1 MRVLT
6 CHSFGVIHVPI
17 DVVLK
22 SIRYSNKLI
31 CKELTFNKQPQLK
44 SGLSAGIS
52 AGVGVG
58 SAIKVLAVTVVFIF
72 CFHRQI
78 LAKTKFVNGRAEQWS
93 GNTAMRSAF
102 ATGGIA
108 SGADRP
114 PYEAGIGQPHEIL
127 GDAIDN
133 VHEVGTDNE
142 IHEVANERTNL
153 GS

>member
-1 MRVLT
+1 MPGAYRS
-6 CHSFGVIHVPI
+6 CSQIYG
-17 DVVLK
+17 
-22 SIRYSNKLI
+22 S
-31 CKELTFNKQPQLK
+31 K
-44 SGLSAGIS
+44 SGLSAGTC

-58 SAIKVLAVTVVFIF
+58 SAIGVLTVAVVLFF
-72 CFHRQI
+72 CFHRQT
-78 LAKTKFVNGRAEQWS
+78 LANTKLVNGRSEQWS
-93 GNTAMRSAF
+93 GNAAMRSAF